1 MPRRLPLLVLPLVL
15 ALAPTPAAAGV
26 PSPANSTVPPCL
38 VACPIGDLAFDVV
51 VRDLA
56 NNPVVNST
64 VVLDFSRCPGAFLCT
79 VPGMSPDPYLV
90 DTGTRT
96 LRRTTDAT
104 GLAHFPLRVGGVGA
118 IGEVWVLADGV
129 VLAQRGLASPDQDG
143 NGFVSWYLLGDY
155 TAFAS
160 KLGTPDPTGDFDCN
174 GIVDA
179 ADEAAFFQHDAHAC
193 EGIVDGTRR
202 VNWGRLKA
210 HYR

>member
-1 MPRRLPLLVLPLVL
+1 MPRRLPLLALPLAL

-56 NNPVVNST
+56 NNPVANSA
-64 VVLDFSRCPGAFLCT
+64 VVLDFSRCPQAFLCT
-79 VPGMSPDPYLV
+79 VPGMSPDPYVV

-96 LRRTTDAT
+96 LLRTTDAT
-104 GLAHFPLRVGGVGA
+104 GLAHFPLRVGGVGEL
-118 IGEVWVLADGV
+118 GQVWVLADGV
-129 VLAQRGLASPDQDG
+129 LLAQRGLASPDQDG

-155 TAFAS
+155 IAFAS
-160 KLGTPDPTGDFDCN
+160 KLGTQDVTGDLDCN

-179 ADEAAFFQHDAHAC
+179 ADEAAFFQHDSHAC
-193 EGIVDGTRR
+193 EGYVDGARR